1 MALQALSEYAALSV
15 ANDDVKMNVRL
26 TIDSEFSWSLTVD
39 SSNSQDLQ
47 TLNIPTLP
55 STLTARLA
63 GVGCVLIQA
72 GVKYNIPEPPEEAAF
87 EVTAMAT
94 MNENKGKSCSY
105 KIRVCNR

>member
-1 MALQALSEYAALSV
+1 MALQALSEYASLAATPS
-15 ANDDVKMNVRL
+15 DVNMRVRMS
-26 TIDSEFSWSLTVD
+26 INSKNSWSLSVN
-39 SSNSQDLQ
+39 SSNSQDMQ

-55 STLTARLA
+55 STLTAHFF

-72 GVKYNIPEPPEEAAF
+72 GVMYNTPELPEEVAF

-94 MNENKGKSCSY
+94 MSYTKGKACSY